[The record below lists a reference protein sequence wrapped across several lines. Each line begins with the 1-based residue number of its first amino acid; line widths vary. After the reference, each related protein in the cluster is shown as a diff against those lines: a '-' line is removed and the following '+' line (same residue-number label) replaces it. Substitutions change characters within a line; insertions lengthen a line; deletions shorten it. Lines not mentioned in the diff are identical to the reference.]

1 MSEDPVETSSEVSP
15 EVSPDTP
22 PDPQSGKSASR
33 PAAGEPLHPQPATP
47 LPEETKQGISELSR
61 RLLTAAVLIPLCL
74 YVIAVGG
81 LPYLAIVM
89 GFILLGQR
97 EFYGL
102 IEGKGAH
109 PHVGLGLGAGAA
121 VAVLAY
127 IGNENLAMLLMTVL
141 LLALMVA
148 QLRKAQIHEALSSI
162 SGTFFGVF
170 YVGWLLSHAI
180 VLRQF
185 YDAALARYPTEE
197 VVAAGYVPDS
207 GAFFMIFTLTV
218 VVWCDAGAYFAG
230 RKYGRRKLAPKV
242 SPGKSVE
249 GALGGLLA
257 GILGGLGAKG
267 IFDLFWP
274 DLSAAFVWEQV
285 IPFAIVLSIV
295 GIVGDLVE
303 SLLKRDA
310 AVKDAGSLLPGMGG
324 ILDRVDAPILAIP
337 VMYYMLL
344 GSLYLR
350 I

>member
-1 MSEDPVETSSEVSP
+1 MSDGSPVREQAGDSEP
-15 EVSPDTP
+15 
-22 PDPQSGKSASR
+22 R
-33 PAAGEPLHPQPATP
+33 HPQPATP
-47 LPEETKQGISELSR
+47 IPEKSGGGMSELTR
-61 RLLTAAVLIPLCL
+61 RLISAAFLIPLAL

-81 LPYLAIVM
+81 LPYLAVVI
-89 GFILLGQR
+89 GFILLAQR

-102 IEGKGAH
+102 IEGKGAQ
-109 PHVGLGLGAGAA
+109 PHVGLGLSAA
-121 VAVLAY
+121 VAVALLAY
-127 IGNENLAMLLMTVL
+127 FGSENLAMLLMTVL

-185 YDAALARYPTEE
+185 YDAALARYPAEK
-197 VVAAGYVPDS
+197 VIAAGYVPDS
-207 GAFFMIFTLTV
+207 GAFFMVFTLVV

-230 RKYGRRKLAPKV
+230 RKYGRRKLAPRV

-257 GILGGLGAKG
+257 GILGGLGTKG
-267 IFDLFWP
+267 VFDLFWP
-274 DLSAAFVWEQV
+274 DLAAAFSWEQV
-285 IPFAIVLSIV
+285 VPFAIVLSIV

-324 ILDRVDAPILAIP
+324 VLDRVDAPILAIP

-344 GSLYLR
+344 GSLYLSV
-350 I
+350 

>member
-1 MSEDPVETSSEVSP
+1 MSDG
-15 EVSPDTP
+15 TP
-22 PDPQSGKSASR
+22 AQRRNTP
-33 PAAGEPLHPQPATP
+33 EPLHPRPATAVP
-47 LPEETKQGISELSR
+47 DEAEGGMSELTR
-61 RLLTAAVLIPLCL
+61 RLISAAVLIPLVL

-81 LPYLAIVM
+81 LPYLAIVT
-89 GFILLGQR
+89 GFILLAQR

-102 IEGKGAH
+102 IEDKGAQ
-109 PHVGLGLGAGAA
+109 PHVGLGLSAA
-121 VAVLAY
+121 VAVALLAY
-127 IGNENLAMLLMTVL
+127 FGSENLAMLLMTVL

-185 YDAALARYPTEE
+185 YDAALARYPAEK
-197 VVAAGYVPDS
+197 VIAAGYVPDS
-207 GAFFMIFTLTV
+207 GAFFMVFVLVV

-230 RKYGRRKLAPKV
+230 RKYGRRKLAPRV

-257 GILGGLGAKG
+257 GILGGLAVKG
-267 IFDLFWP
+267 VFDLVWP
-274 DLSAAFVWEQV
+274 DLAAAFSWEQV
-285 IPFAIVLSIV
+285 VPFAIVLSIV

-310 AVKDAGSLLPGMGG
+310 EVKDAGSLLPGMGG
-324 ILDRVDAPILAIP
+324 VLDRVDAPILAIP

-344 GSLYLR
+344 GSLYLS

>member
-1 MSEDPVETSSEVSP
+1 
-15 EVSPDTP
+15 
-22 PDPQSGKSASR
+22 
-33 PAAGEPLHPQPATP
+33 L
-47 LPEETKQGISELSR
+47 SELTR
-61 RLLTAAVLIPLCL
+61 RLISAAVLIPLVL

-81 LPYLAIVM
+81 LAYLAIVM
-89 GFILLGQR
+89 GFILLAQR

-102 IEGKGAH
+102 IEDKGAQ
-109 PHVGLGLGAGAA
+109 PHVGLGLSAAAA

-127 IGNENLAMLLMTVL
+127 FGSENLAMLLMTFL

-185 YDAALARYPTEE
+185 YESALARYPVEK
-197 VVAAGYVPDS
+197 VIAAGYVPDS
-207 GAFFMIFTLTV
+207 GAFFMVFTLVV

-257 GILGGLGAKG
+257 GILGGLAVKG
-267 IFDLFWP
+267 IFDFFWP
-274 DLSAAFVWEQV
+274 DLAAAFSWEQV
-285 IPFAIVLSIV
+285 VPFAIVLSIV

-324 ILDRVDAPILAIP
+324 VLDRVDAPILAIP

-344 GSLYLR
+344 GSLFLSV
-350 I
+350 

>member
-1 MSEDPVETSSEVSP
+1 MSEDSVPS
-15 EVSPDTP
+15 SPDLP
-22 PDPQSGKSASR
+22 PRDPAKESAA
-33 PAAGEPLHPQPATP
+33 PEPRHPQPATP
-47 LPEETKQGISELSR
+47 VPEKPEKRVSELWLRVGTSV
-61 RLLTAAVLIPLCL
+61 VLIPAVF

-81 LPYLAIVM
+81 LPFLAVVM
-89 GFILLGQR
+89 VFMLLGMR

-102 IEGKGAH
+102 IENRGAQ
-109 PHVGLGLGAGAA
+109 PHVGLGLGAGAS
-121 VAVLAY
+121 VALLAY
-127 IGNENLAMLLMTVL
+127 FGNENLAMLLMTAL
-141 LLALMVA
+141 LLALMIA

-185 YDAALARYPTEE
+185 YDAAIARYPAEQ
-197 VVAAGYVPDS
+197 VLAAGYVPDS
-207 GAFFMIFTLTV
+207 GAFYMVFVLTA

-242 SPGKSVE
+242 SPGKTVE
-249 GALGGLLA
+249 GALGGLMA
-257 GILGGLGAKG
+257 GMIGGLGAKG
-267 IFDLFWP
+267 VFDFFWP
-274 DLSAAFVWEQV
+274 DLSAAFPWEQV
-285 IPFAIVLSIV
+285 IPFAFILSIV

-324 ILDRVDAPILAIP
+324 VLDRIDAPILAFP

-350 I
+350 L

>member
-1 MSEDPVETSSEVSP
+1 LTGSTGSTGSTGPAGEAP
-15 EVSPDTP
+15 TP
-22 PDPQSGKSASR
+22 L
-33 PAAGEPLHPQPATP
+33 EPLHPQPPTP
-47 LPEETKQGISELSR
+47 APEPSKRRISELSL
-61 RLLTAAVLIPLCL
+61 RLISAAVLIPLVL
-74 YVIAVGG
+74 YVIALGG
-81 LPYLAIVM
+81 LPYLAIVT

-102 IEGKGAH
+102 IEARGAQ
-109 PHVGLGLGAGAA
+109 PHVGLGLGAGGALPL
-121 VAVLAY
+121 LAY
-127 IGNENLAMLLMTVL
+127 FGSENLAMLLMTVL
-141 LLALMVA
+141 LLALMIA

-185 YDAALARYPTEE
+185 YQAAVSRYPAED
-197 VVAAGYVPDS
+197 VIAAGYAPDS
-207 GAFFMIFTLTV
+207 GAFYMVFTLV
-218 VVWCDAGAYFAG
+218 VVVGCDTGAYFAG
-230 RKYGRRKLAPKV
+230 RAYGRRKLAPKV
-242 SPGKSVE
+242 SPGKTVE

-257 GILGGLGAKG
+257 GILLGLAVKG
-267 IFDLFWP
+267 IFDFFWP
-274 DLSAAFVWEQV
+274 ELSAAFIWQQV
-285 IPFAIVLSIV
+285 IPFALVLSIV

-310 AVKDAGSLLPGMGG
+310 AVKDTGSLLPGMGG